1 MRHFVL
7 AAVAALA
14 AGPLAAGEL
23 ATDDEITAAISGN
36 TVQGDMSD
44 GTAYTEFYDTD
55 GTIRGADYTG
65 KWNVSD
71 DQMCFDYGEGEN
83 CWGVA
88 LDGENV
94 SWMNG
99 DTADGT
105 GTILEGNPN
114 EY

>member
-1 MRHFVL
+1 MKRYVL

-23 ATDDEITAAISGN
+23 ATGDEITSAISGN

-65 KWNVSD
+65 NWRVSD
-71 DQMCFDYGEGEN
+71 DKMCFDYGEGEN
-83 CWGVA
+83 CWGVS
-88 LDGENV
+88 LDGEGV

-99 DTADGT
+99 DVSDGT
-105 GTILEGNPN
+105 GTILDGNPN
-114 EY
+114 EF